1 MHIYNF
7 WILVLMVAFST
18 FPPLSTNLSKKIF
31 QGASCTFLLLYHF
44 ISFWKRVLQSA
55 LQCEFF
61 FSEYLFHIHVFQ
73 NHNVDWEK
81 KPTKERVMSSYTSYC
96 AVCLSHPFF
105 PFPVK
110 SCKKFKAD
118 EVYCW
123 RKKLFLKIKVKK
135 NFYSA
140 LLLKKDY
147 STINLVLEKA
157 GKTPFACTILCLLF
171 LEWLFVNL
179 ILIEKIST
187 LSYEQEKNFI
197 ISESRIPM
205 ELRSLTQTS
214 THSHKGQC
222 YWLEL

>member
-1 MHIYNF
+1 MQVVHSYCYTFSSLSGKEYYNQHYNVTSF
-7 WILVLMVAFST
+7 SLNIVFTYMYFKIITLV
-18 FPPLSTNLSKKIF
+18 
-31 QGASCTFLLLYHF
+31 G
-44 ISFWKRVLQSA
+44 KRNLQSRA
-55 LQCEFF
+55 
-61 FSEYLFHIHVFQ
+61 
-73 NHNVDWEK
+73 
-81 KPTKERVMSSYTSYC
+81 MSSYPSCC
-96 AVCLSHPFF
+96 AVCLSHPFS

-123 RKKLFLKIKVKK
+123 RKKLFLKKNLKK
-135 NFYSA
+135 NFSSA

-197 ISESRIPM
+197 ISESRIQT
-205 ELRSLTQTS
+205 ELRTLTPTLS
-214 THSHKGQC
+214 FILTKANATD
-222 YWLEL
+222 